1 MPLTT
6 PTLHTARLVLRPVR
20 EDDVDALFAL
30 MSDAELL
37 RYWDSPPW
45 TERAQAERFVTN
57 SAMVAREDRG
67 VRVVVDDGAGRFLG
81 WCLLAEWNPQFR
93 TAELGFCF
101 TREAW
106 GHGYATEAA
115 GALLDWGF
123 EAMDLNRV
131 DGQVDTRNP
140 PSARVLER
148 LGFLHEGTKREDCIV
163 EGVVS
168 DTWIYGLLRRDRT
181 A

>member
-6 PTLHTARLVLRPVR
+6 PTLTTDRLVLRPVR
-20 EDDVDALFAL
+20 ETDADVLFAL

-37 RYWDSPPW
+37 SYWDSPPW
-45 TERAQAERFVTN
+45 TSPGQAERFVA
-57 SAMVAREDRG
+57 SCVVMAREDRG
-67 VRVVVDDGAGRFLG
+67 VRVAVDDAEGRFLG
-81 WCLLAEWNPQFR
+81 WCTLAGSNPDFR

-101 TREAW
+101 AREAW
-106 GHGYATEAA
+106 GHGYATEAGA
-115 GALLDWGF
+115 ALLDWGF

-148 LGFLHEGTKREDCIV
+148 LGFVHEGTKREDCIV

>member
-1 MPLTT
+1 MALTT
-6 PTLHTARLVLRPVR
+6 PTLPTARLVLRPVR
-20 EDDVDALFAL
+20 DADAGALFDL
-30 MSDAELL
+30 MSDGELL

-45 TERAQAERFVTN
+45 TDREQAQRFVAG
-57 SAMVAREDRG
+57 SAAMAREERG
-67 VRVVVDDGAGRFLG
+67 VRVAVDDAAGRFLG
-81 WCLLAEWNPQFR
+81 WCTLAEWNPEFR

-101 TREAW
+101 AREAW

-115 GALLDWGF
+115 AALLDWGF
-123 EAMDLNRV
+123 PAMDLNRV

-148 LGFLHEGTKREDCIV
+148 LGFRREGTKREDCIV
-163 EGVVS
+163 DGVVS
-168 DTWIYGLLRRDRT
+168 DTWIYGLLRRDRK